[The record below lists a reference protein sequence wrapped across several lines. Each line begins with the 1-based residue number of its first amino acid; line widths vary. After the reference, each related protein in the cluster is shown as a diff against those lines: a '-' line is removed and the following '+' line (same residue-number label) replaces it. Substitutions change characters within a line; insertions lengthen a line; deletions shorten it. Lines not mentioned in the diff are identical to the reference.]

1 MRVPRDRIPRDSWR
15 GKRLFPPTT
24 LFQLSSWCSLKEMR
38 QQAPLKKY
46 RQDTENTLSKQDLLH
61 IDLFKGEHD

>member
-1 MRVPRDRIPRDSWR
+1 
-15 GKRLFPPTT
+15 
-24 LFQLSSWCSLKEMR
+24 MR